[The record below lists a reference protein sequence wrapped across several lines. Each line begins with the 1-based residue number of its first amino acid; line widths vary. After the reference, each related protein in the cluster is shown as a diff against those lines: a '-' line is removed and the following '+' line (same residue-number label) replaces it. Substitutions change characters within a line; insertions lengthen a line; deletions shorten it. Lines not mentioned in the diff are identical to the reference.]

1 MPFLE
6 TILADAGEYPHLKWH
21 QVRLEKTLRRHHIDA
36 SYDLA
41 SLLDAPQQGQWRCR
55 VLYDEESIRTE
66 YLPYAPRAV
75 TKLQPIA
82 DECIAYRDKTT
93 QRGALDALFALRG
106 EADDVLIVQ
115 HGLITDTTVANVA
128 CYIGGRWL
136 TPKTPLLEGTTRARL
151 LAQGTLACADI
162 TLEAALGAER
172 VAVMNALSGFV
183 EVCGGILPEIIKE
196 EAPHAHQH
204 SQ

>member
-21 QVRLEKTLRRHHIDA
+21 QKRLEKTLERHRIDA

-41 SLLDAPQQGQWRCR
+41 SLLDAPQRGQWRCR
-55 VLYDEESIRTE
+55 VLYDEESIRVE
-66 YLPYAPRAV
+66 YLSYTPRVV
-75 TKLQPIA
+75 TKLQPVA
-82 DECIAYRDKTT
+82 DEGIVYRDKTT
-93 QRGALDALFALRG
+93 QRGALDALYALKG

-115 HGLITDTTVANVA
+115 HGLITDTTIANVA
-128 CYIGGRWL
+128 CYIDGRWL
-136 TPKTPLLEGTTRARL
+136 TPKTPLLEGTARARL
-151 LAQGTLACADI
+151 LAEGKLVCADI
-162 TLEAALGAER
+162 TLEAALAAER

-183 EVCGGILPEIIKE
+183 EVSGGILPEINKE
-196 EAPHAHQH
+196 DAQHAHQH